1 MLPATAHKI
10 WGRVG
15 REKESEKE
23 EGRVARE
30 GERTLASLLKKT

>member
-1 MLPATAHKI
+1 MSYVA
-10 WGRVG
+10 WGQG
-15 REKESEKE
+15 SEREKESEKE